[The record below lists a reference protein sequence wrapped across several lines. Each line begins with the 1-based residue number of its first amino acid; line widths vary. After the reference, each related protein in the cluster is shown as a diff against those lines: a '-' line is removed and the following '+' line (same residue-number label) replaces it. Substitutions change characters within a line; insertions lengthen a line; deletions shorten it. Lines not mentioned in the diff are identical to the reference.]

1 MLVVGGEGQRV
12 VLRLLLLLRELLL
25 EQLLLD
31 GQLLLCNQL
40 LLCGLHECL
49 CRLLQGEGLLRCV
62 HCTWCHRWRPPIRL
76 LLQHTSAPAMQP
88 VKLLLLCIF
97 MHWLHPVAGGCDRL
111 RAL

>member
-1 MLVVGGEGQRV
+1 MLVEGGEGQRV
-12 VLRLLLLLRELLL
+12 MLRLLLLLLRELLL

-31 GQLLLCNQL
+31 ELLLCNLL
-40 LLCGLHECL
+40 LLCGLHKCL

-62 HCTWCHRWRPPIRL
+62 HCTWCHRLRPPIRL

-88 VKLLLLCIF
+88 VKLLLLCRF
-97 MHWLHPVAGGCDRL
+97 MHWLHPVAGECDRL